1 MQQYFSPK
9 GNDEYVHILQHLGGK
24 ISNFNCRHIVWENI
38 HPDNDVEGKK
48 TPKYHKYLCPRIDR
62 HGTDSKGSDI
72 QGFIEDT
79 LLKVI
84 TKPLTQ
90 KYVDNIAKRQI

>member
-1 MQQYFSPK
+1 MQQYFPPK
-9 GNDEYVHILQHLGGK
+9 GNDEYVHILQHLEGK
-24 ISNFNCRHIVWENI
+24 ISNLNCRHIVWENI
-38 HPDNDVEGKK
+38 HPDNDVEEKK
-48 TPKYHKYLCPRIDR
+48 NPKYHKYLCPINTYR

-72 QGFIEDT
+72 QGFIQDT

-90 KYVDNIAKRQI
+90 KHVDNIAK